1 MKNQPLPRLGIIDA
15 ISAGLKQTWRRPWLI
30 LIPAIIDFWLWL
42 GPRISIEPLLQRSLR
57 DWEQMLQMMYTPA
70 QLAGTDS
77 MWQVFREWVV
87 NAGAQINLADGIT
100 GGWLGAPSVLSTL
113 QFTRMTFI
121 TDLVLAPAGL
131 SRQMPRIAPLPARG
145 NPIMID
151 RMSTLLLVLA
161 GSWLI
166 GQLLRALYMRMAG
179 GSRAPA
185 PSGEGASWGGLG
197 GYLRLVIRLA
207 AFSILLGMIVLVLQ
221 MPLGFAVIMLAVSS
235 SSVLGLLALLFGGVA
250 LWLTL
255 WFLLALF
262 FVNESIL
269 LEHQPLGRSLA
280 MSVALVHRNFGA
292 AIGLAALIN
301 LLIYGFRVIWDVL
314 GRWPAGTAVAILGNA
329 FLATSLLLAT
339 FAFFESLRKA
349 AVAERAKV
357 VN

>member
-1 MKNQPLPRLGIIDA
+1 M
-15 ISAGLKQTWRRPWLI
+15 
-30 LIPAIIDFWLWL
+30 
-42 GPRISIEPLLQRSLR
+42 EPLLQRSLSNT
-57 DWEQMLQMMYTPA
+57 EQLLQMMYTPA
-70 QLAGTDS
+70 QLASTDS

-87 NAGAQINLADGIT
+87 TAGAQMNLADGIT

-131 SRQMPRIAPLPARG
+131 SRQMPHVTALPARG

-151 RMSTLLLVLA
+151 RTSTLLLVLA
-161 GSWLI
+161 GAWLI
-166 GQLLRALYMRMAG
+166 GQLLLALYMLLAG
-179 GSRAPA
+179 GSRTPA
-185 PSGEGASWGGLG
+185 GDDASWRGLK
-197 GYLRLVIRLA
+197 GYLRLALRLS
-207 AFSILLGMIVLVLQ
+207 AFSILLGLVVLVLQ

-250 LWLTL
+250 LWLTM

-262 FVNESIL
+262 FVNEGIL

-280 MSVALVHRNFGA
+280 VSVALVHRNFGA
-292 AIGLAALIN
+292 AIGLAALVN
-301 LLIYGFRVIWDVL
+301 LLIYGFRIIWDVL
-314 GRWPAGTAVAILGNA
+314 GQWPLGTAAAILANA
-329 FLATSLLLAT
+329 YLATSLLLAT

-357 VN
+357 AN